1 MSIEP
6 IIEEG
11 TLVMNKKWDGGEG
24 SDDEGRNM

>member
-11 TLVMNKKWDGGEG
+11 TLVMNKKWDGGEE
-24 SDDEGRNM
+24 SDDEGRST